1 MTCDDQYNI
10 YTNNGING
18 FIFQEHISVFVLN
31 GYEDLDTFR
40 EMEEGELD
48 YLGITDLEQ
57 RSNIMTAIEL
67 LQDYTC
73 RNYI

>member
-1 MTCDDQYNI
+1 MIKPFFYQFYCTVIIFQ
-10 YTNNGING
+10 

-40 EMEEGELD
+40 EMEECELD
-48 YLGITDLEQ
+48 YLGITDPEQ
-57 RSNIMTAIEL
+57 RCNIMTAIEL

-73 RNYI
+73 KY